1 MDLGLSEEQEML
13 KNFARDFLEKEC
25 PEKLVRDM
33 EEDEKGYSPELWQKM
48 AEQGWQGLVIPPEY
62 GGSGMTFVDL
72 IILLEEFGRALVP
85 GPFIPTVIGGAIPIM
100 EMGSEAQKKEFLPKL
115 AAGEM
120 IMTLALTE
128 PAGRFD
134 AEGVELE
141 AKAEGDSFVLN
152 GTKLFVRDSHVSDY
166 MVVAARTSAKGG
178 SASGGKKGANP
189 EDGITLLLVDSKSP
203 GITHTLLK
211 TIASDMQT
219 EIKFEKVKVPKG
231 NVLGQ
236 VDKGWAG
243 VKNVML
249 KATVAECAYLVG
261 LAQMDFEISVNY
273 AKERVQFGRPIG
285 AFQAIQHKCADMVTD
300 VDGARFIMYK
310 AAWSVSENEPDA
322 EMDVHMAK
330 AWCAEATRRV
340 VAHGQQ
346 IHGGI
351 GFTKDYK
358 LQLYFRRQKA
368 AELAWGDADY
378 HRELVA
384 DGLKL

>member
-1 MDLGLSEEQEML
+1 VDLGLTEEQEML

-25 PEKLVRDM
+25 PEKVVRDM
-33 EEDEKGYSPELWQKM
+33 EEDEKGYPPELWQKM
-48 AEQGWQGLVIPPEY
+48 AEQGWQGLVIPPDY
-62 GGSGMTFVDL
+62 GGSGMTFLDL
-72 IILLEEFGRALVP
+72 IILLEEFGRAIVP
-85 GPFIPTVIGGAIPIM
+85 GPFIPTVIGGAIPIV
-100 EMGSEAQKKEFLPKL
+100 EMGSDEQKKAFLPKI
-115 AAGEM
+115 AAGQM

-128 PAGRFD
+128 PSARFD
-134 AEGVELE
+134 AEGVELA

-166 MVVAARTSAKGG
+166 MVVVARTS
-178 SASGGKKGANP
+178 KGASP
-189 EDGITLLLVDSKSP
+189 EDGITLLLVDSRSP

-211 TIASDMQT
+211 TIASDKQT
-219 EIKFEKVKVPKG
+219 EVKFENVKVPKG

-243 VKNVML
+243 LKKVLL

-285 AFQAIQHKCADMVTD
+285 SFQAIQHKCADMVTD

-322 EMDVHMAK
+322 DVDVHMAK
-330 AWCAEATRRV
+330 AWCSEATRRV

-351 GFTKDYK
+351 GFTVDYK
-358 LQLYFRRQKA
+358 VQLYFRRQKA

-384 DGLKL
+384 DSLKL